1 MNLSY
6 KEKSLLIAGLSE
18 LSVTKDWKSSIH
30 LMDLRETLNDTDID
44 ELVEKLV
51 LEAHK
56 DLDQGKCES
65 LTWRHHAT
73 DTRGLSP
80 NDIRRI

>member
-18 LSVTKDWKSSIH
+18 LAVTKDWKSNIH
-30 LMDLRETLNDTDID
+30 LMDLRETLKDSDIG
-44 ELVEKLV
+44 ELAEKLA
-51 LEAHK
+51 LEAHR
-56 DLDQGKCES
+56 DLDNGTDKT
-65 LTWRHHAT
+65 LTKRHHSI

-80 NDIRRI
+80 YDIR

>member
-18 LSVTKDWKSSIH
+18 LAVTKDWKSSIH
-30 LMDLRETLNDTDID
+30 LMDLRETLKDSDIGA
-44 ELVEKLV
+44 LVEKLA

-56 DLDQGKCES
+56 DLDLGIDKT
-65 LTWRHHAT
+65 LTGRHHAT
-73 DTRGLSP
+73 DSRGLSP
-80 NDIRRI
+80 HDIR